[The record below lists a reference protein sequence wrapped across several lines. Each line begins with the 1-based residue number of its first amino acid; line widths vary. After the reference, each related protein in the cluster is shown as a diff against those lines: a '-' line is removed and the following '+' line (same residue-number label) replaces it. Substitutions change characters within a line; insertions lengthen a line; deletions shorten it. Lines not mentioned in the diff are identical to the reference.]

1 MSRLSTC
8 LPVVIWLLAVFPP
21 VAPTE
26 RGFISALDSSPVA
39 STLNDLSTP
48 RPQADPRTQK
58 RKISIEDL
66 VTLRRPNNLHISPDG
81 KYAAFVLSEAN
92 LETNNYRSQ
101 LFLLRTD
108 GTQQPEGLANYVTE
122 PEPTTSGALAE
133 TGAAAI
139 WSPDSRSVI
148 YTKQNGPTF
157 QLWRRVV
164 EDGTNELLV
173 ADQPSISFEGWSS
186 DGTKFV
192 YSISKEVAVEERQIN
207 KVRDP
212 AVLFDGTRRLYYGE
226 PWEKK
231 PAKEQNKTIWLYDL
245 ATKTERQISKEESTK
260 YLLPDPPVFQYPKI
274 NPVYNNTA
282 SETRWSPDRMFT
294 AFRTFFA
301 PENEGPGAHA
311 ELALT
316 LRRLDQKIPLKHF
329 LRSDTGVS
337 EFTWSADSRTILC
350 SHVEAESTTLYEIL
364 VEDGSIREVFKTTS
378 RLSNLSFSSDEKTIV
393 CIREDPTTPPE
404 IARLDLASRR
414 ITTLFVPN
422 ANFAKIELPTPKLIR
437 IKNKYGHEMT
447 GQLILPNGYESGKR
461 YPLVITTYRAGNGF
475 LEGAVGDEYPIYV
488 YAARGFVVFCLE
500 VRPSILPSQRG
511 NLEQTI
517 LRLQSPLN
525 TLEIVSQKLVD
536 EGLVDANHRGI
547 TGLSYGS
554 EIVDYAISHSDLFQ
568 AAAASTGG
576 SPNDPLWYFLDNN
589 EWETRLK
596 GRGLAY
602 PDAESISAWKRVS
615 SALNAKRIKT
625 PLLIQPPD
633 REMLIGMQLY
643 KAMQHYGIP
652 VEMYVYPNEGHVKSQ
667 PISKYWVYQRNLDW
681 MMFWLQGK
689 EDEDPAKRGQ
699 YIRWR
704 ARRHYATIFQ
714 DRKVDQ
720 SLKPRSGL

>member
-1 MSRLSTC
+1 MLRLSTC
-8 LPVVIWLLAVFPP
+8 LSVVIWLLAAFPP

-26 RGFISALDSSPVA
+26 RGFISAHNSSPVA
-39 STLNDLSTP
+39 SALNHLSTP

-58 RKISIEDL
+58 RKITIEDL

-108 GTQQPEGLANYVTE
+108 GTHQPESLAIYVTE
-122 PEPTTSGALAE
+122 PEPTTSGALVE

-139 WSPDSRSVI
+139 WSPDSRSVV

-157 QLWRRVV
+157 QLSRRVV
-164 EDGTNELLV
+164 EAGTNEKLV
-173 ADQPSISFEGWSS
+173 GDQPNIRLEGWSL
-186 DGTKFV
+186 DGTKFL
-192 YSISKEVAVEERQIN
+192 YSISKEVFEEEKQIN

-231 PAKEQNKTIWLYDL
+231 PKKKQSRMTWLYDL
-245 ATKTERQISKEESTK
+245 VTKTARQISKEESTK
-260 YLLPDPPVFQYPKI
+260 YLLPEPPVFQYPKI

-282 SETRWSPDRMFT
+282 SETKWSPDRTFT

-301 PENEGPGAHA
+301 AENEGPGAHA

-316 LRRLDQKIPLKHF
+316 LRRMDGKSPLKHF

-337 EFTWSADSRTILC
+337 EFTWSADSKTILC
-350 SHVEAESTTLYEIL
+350 SHVEPENTTLYEIL

-393 CIREDPTTPPE
+393 CIREEPTTPPE
-404 IARLDLASRR
+404 IAKLDLASRR
-414 ITTLFVPN
+414 TTTLFVPN
-422 ANFAKIELPTPKLIR
+422 SNFADIELPTPKLIR

-447 GQLILPNGYESGKR
+447 GQLILPNGYELGKR

-488 YAARGFVVFCLE
+488 YAAKGFVVFCLE
-500 VRPSILPSQRG
+500 VRPTISPSQRG
-511 NLEQTI
+511 NLDQTL

-525 TLEIVSQKLVD
+525 TLDIVCQKLVE
-536 EGLVDANHRGI
+536 EGLVDANRRGI

-554 EIVDYAISHSDLFQ
+554 EIVDFAISHSNLFQ

-576 SPNDPLWYFLDNN
+576 SPNDPLWYFLDNK
-589 EWETRLK
+589 EWEARLK
-596 GRGLAY
+596 GRGLAF
-602 PDAESISAWKRVS
+602 PDEESINEWKRVS

-625 PLLIQPPD
+625 PLLLQPPD

-667 PISKYWVYQRNLDW
+667 PITKYWVYQRNLDW
-681 MMFWLQGK
+681 MRFWLKGE
-689 EDEDPAKRGQ
+689 EDPDPAKREQ
-699 YIRWR
+699 YVRWQELR
-704 ARRHYATIFQ
+704 KLQ
-714 DRKVDQ
+714 DAQQRTSSKGHQ
-720 SLKPRSGL
+720 RPEQ